1 MAYTTIDDPSA
12 YFQTALWSGD
22 DATTQNITND
32 GNSDLQPD
40 WVWVKCR
47 NTAGNGFDHTVWD
60 TSRGVDNNVNKS
72 LSPSQSDSE
81 GLGDNVTTTAQLGGV
96 SAMLSDG
103 FTVREGSVDNDAR
116 YVNENSR
123 TYVAWQWKANGGT
136 TSSDSNGGITSTVQ
150 ASTTAGFSITKFDST
165 SASGQATVGHGLG
178 AIPHVII
185 MKDLAQTYGWDVH
198 HIKAGSSDADG
209 RLVLNTNDAWN
220 NASNVQAFGVAG
232 STSSGIAPTSTTFSF
247 NQGFYGSSGDA
258 KIIYCFTPIQGY
270 SKFGSYIGNG
280 NADGAFIYL
289 GFKPAFV
296 IIKSSTKASQDW
308 HMFTGK
314 IATGTNSNPLTDV
327 VDANQN
333 IAERGTFTTD
343 FLSNGFKIRHVS
355 GGTGTSGETYVYMAF
370 AESPFVSSEGVPT
383 TAR

>member
-72 LSPSQSDSE
+72 LSPSQTDSE

-103 FTVREGSVDNDAR
+103 FTVREGSVDNDSR

-136 TSSDSNGGITSTVQ
+136 TSSNSDGSITSTVQ
-150 ASTTAGFSITKFDST
+150 ASTTSGFSIVTYTGNGSDN
-165 SASGQATVGHGLG
+165 ATVGHGLG
-178 AIPHVII
+178 VKPKVII
-185 MKDLAQTYGWDVH
+185 PKRRDSTSHWLINNWVSEQDYAQKLKWNDTEAQTSSDSFV
-198 HIKAGSSDADG
+198 KDAGSSTFTLGTDVD
-209 RLVLNTNDAWN
+209 V
-220 NASNVQAFGVAG
+220 NAS
-232 STSSGIAPTSTTFSF
+232 SGTYIAYCFAEK
-247 NQGFYGSSGDA
+247 QGF
-258 KIIYCFTPIQGY
+258 
-270 SKFGSYIGNG
+270 SKFGQYTGNG
-280 NADGAFIYL
+280 STNGPFLYTGFTPNFFFVKRWDGIASWHLYDGEREKFND
-289 GFKPAFV
+289 GSRPTFK
-296 IIKSSTKASQDW
+296 I
-308 HMFTGK
+308 
-314 IATGTNSNPLTDV
+314 NTDE
-327 VDANQN
+327 
-333 IAERGTFTTD
+333 AEFSKNVD
-343 FLSNGFKIRHVS
+343 FLSNGIKFRDTTS
-355 GGTGTSGETYVYMAF
+355 DANTAGGAYIWGAF
-370 AESPFVSSEGVPT
+370 ARHPFVSSKGVPT

>member
-72 LSPSQSDSE
+72 LSPSQTDSE

-103 FTVREGSVDNDAR
+103 FTVREGSVDNDSR

-123 TYVAWQWKANGGT
+123 TYVGWQWKANGGT
-136 TSSDSNGGITSTVQ
+136 TTTNDASSTSVGTIDSVYQ
-150 ASTTAGFSITKFDST
+150 ANTTAGFSIITYT
-165 SASGQATVGHGLG
+165 GTGSAATVAHGLG
-178 AIPHVII
+178 VKPEWIVIKNRG
-185 MKDLAQTYGWDVH
+185 KDEGWAVYH
-198 HIKAGSSDADG
+198 GANTSAPETDG
-209 RLVLNTNDAWN
+209 LSLNSN
-220 NASNVQAFGVAG
+220 NA
-232 STSSGIAPTSTTFSF
+232 TSDSADYWNDTAPTTTTFSVAADDRSGGSYNFVAYVF
-247 NQGFYGSSGDA
+247 NSV
-258 KIIYCFTPIQGY
+258 QGY
-270 SKFGSYIGNG
+270 SKFGSYTGNQST
-280 NADGAFIYL
+280 DGPFLYF
-289 GFKPAFV
+289 GFKPAFLMV
-296 IIKSSTKASQDW
+296 KKTSSTENWFLIDNKRHPINDGQIPRVIPNNSDAESEDAS
-308 HMFTGK
+308 
-314 IATGTNSNPLTDV
+314 IAG
-327 VDANQN
+327 
-333 IAERGTFTTD
+333 D
-343 FLSNGFKIRHVS
+343 FLSNGFKIRATQNMINES
-355 GGTGTSGETYVYMAF
+355 GTYIYMAF
-370 AESPFVSSEGVPT
+370 AESPFVSSKGVPT